1 MSLQLHAIRTA
12 TGYAAATVHGSAD
25 VTRVNEES
33 RRQAI
38 AVLTALQ
45 ITLPPQASLNALWQL
60 VDQERG
66 QGGGAFPLVRNRQ

>member
-38 AVLTALQ
+38 TVLTALQ
-45 ITLPPQASLNALWQL
+45 ITLPPRASLNALWQL

-66 QGGGAFPLVRNRQ
+66 QAAVGFTRVIDV